1 MILRFKSTALQSSLA
16 ISAAR
21 EFGVTLLGFVR
32 DGRYNVYAGD
42 ERLEHA

>member
-21 EFGVTLLGFVR
+21 SPAKAPMAMKGIISGVAIASRLLI
-32 DGRYNVYAGD
+32 
-42 ERLEHA
+42 